1 MPKGT
6 EPKPGQWVF
15 LFYRLPQQPS
25 TPRIT
30 VWRNLNRLGVGKLND
45 GVVALPADARTRE
58 QLEWVAEQVTEFGG
72 EASIW
77 LAHPAAVEQE
87 RKVAAA
93 MAADRA
99 SEYQAVID
107 EAERAQNG
115 LDQPDRR
122 RITSRLAAELQ
133 RIERRDY
140 FPPPER
146 DRAQAAVEAL
156 RSGSAVGPVRGR
168 VRR

>member
-1 MPKGT
+1 MAKRT
-6 EPKPGQWVF
+6 EPSPGQWVF
-15 LFYRLPQQPS
+15 LFYRLPRQPS

-45 GVVALPADARTRE
+45 GAVALPADVRTRE

-72 EASIW
+72 DASIW
-77 LAHPAAVEQE
+77 LAHPATLEQVHN
-87 RKVAAA
+87 VAAA
-93 MAADRA
+93 MAAERA

-107 EAERAQNG
+107 EATRARG
-115 LDQPDRR
+115 LDQPERR

-140 FPPPER
+140 FPPLER
-146 DRAQAAVEAL
+146 DRAQSAVDAL
-156 RSGSAVGPVRGR
+156 RSISEVGM
-168 VRR
+168 VRRRARR

>member
-1 MPKGT
+1 
-6 EPKPGQWVF
+6 
-15 LFYRLPQQPS
+15 
-25 TPRIT
+25 
-30 VWRNLNRLGVGKLND
+30 
-45 GVVALPADARTRE
+45 
-58 QLEWVAEQVTEFGG
+58 
-72 EASIW
+72 
-77 LAHPAAVEQE
+77 
-87 RKVAAA
+87 

-107 EAERAQNG
+107 EAERANG

-156 RSGSAVGPVRGR
+156 RSGSGVGPVRGR

>member
-1 MPKGT
+1 MAKGAK
-6 EPKPGQWVF
+6 PSPGQWVF
-15 LFYRLPQQPS
+15 LFYRLPRQPS

-30 VWRNLNRLGVGKLND
+30 VWRNLNRLGVGKLHD

-58 QLEWVAEQVTEFGG
+58 QLEWVAEQVAEFGG
-72 EASIW
+72 DASIW
-77 LAHPAAVEQE
+77 LAHPSTLDLE
-87 RKVAAA
+87 RSVMAA

-107 EAERAQNG
+107 EATRG
-115 LDQPDRR
+115 KRLDQPERR
-122 RITSRLAAELQ
+122 RMSSRLAAELQ

-140 FPPPER
+140 FPTAER

-156 RSGSAVGPVRGR
+156 RSTSDAETLRAK